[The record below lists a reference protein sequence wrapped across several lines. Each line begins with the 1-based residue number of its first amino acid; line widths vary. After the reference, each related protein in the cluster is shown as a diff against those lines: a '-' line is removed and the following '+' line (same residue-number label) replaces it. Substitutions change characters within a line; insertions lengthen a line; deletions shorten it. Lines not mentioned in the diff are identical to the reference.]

1 MNPRRL
7 SVATTVGALLVAAM
21 MVGASGAASPASAAT
36 GASPAT
42 VAAPVVAVSPAPTSV
57 GASAAG
63 RVIVRLGTA
72 SPQTVAAAAIRAGGR
87 VVAVQAG
94 LGTVVLD
101 LPAGAAAA
109 TAAAAVAA
117 VPGVLGVAADRKVH
131 PSSLG
136 FDPASQPGS
145 MTAITRLTGAQ
156 ALWRSGITGAGVD
169 VALIDTGIAP
179 VAGLNDPTKVV
190 VGPDLSVD
198 SPAKNLRHLDA
209 YGHGTHM
216 AGIIAGREGPRLTG
230 SQYAASDTN
239 FYGMAPD
246 ARLVSVKVAASDGAV
261 DVSQLIAAIDWV
273 VQHRNTER
281 LNVRVLNLSLGTEST
296 QDPAVDPLSW
306 ATENAWHAGIVVVAS
321 AGNSG
326 GRLAGLDDPASNPW
340 VIAVGATDAQ
350 GTDSYSDDV
359 VPSFSARPTAAG
371 SREVDLVAPGV
382 KVVAP
387 GVGGSKLYSSSSGS
401 AKVGDGFLRGT
412 GTSQAA
418 AVVSG
423 AVALILAQRP
433 GLNPDQVKQILRS
446 SATRL
451 PNADPAGQ
459 GMGQLDLRTAVN
471 WWVPRRAGQRLPWG
485 SGGGSLERARGGS
498 HLVLD
503 GVVLTGEQDI
513 FGKPWD
519 SALLAAAARYDA
531 AWSDV
536 AWSPDGWF
544 NGSNWTGAGFA
555 ADTSNAAGQTWSGRT
570 WAGSTWSGSTWSR
583 STWSGAT
590 WSGRTWAGSTWAG
603 STWAGSTWTGSTW
616 TGSTWAGSTWSGST
630 WAGST
635 WSGEVWQGKK
645 WS

>member
-1 MNPRRL
+1 MNPRRV
-7 SVATTVGALLVAAM
+7 SVATIVAAVLVAAM
-21 MVGASGAASPASAAT
+21 LVGASGAASGTASAAVR
-36 GASPAT
+36 
-42 VAAPVVAVSPAPTSV
+42 VAAAVPGAAVPRAAVSPAPISA
-57 GASAAG
+57 GARGAG

-72 SPQTVAAAAIRAGGR
+72 SPQTVTAAAVRAGGR
-87 VVAVQAG
+87 LVAVQAG
-94 LGTVVLD
+94 LGTVVLE
-101 LPAGAAAA
+101 LPAGPVGAAGTVAA
-109 TAAAAVAA
+109 VAAVAA
-117 VPGVLGVAADRKVH
+117 VPGVLGVAADREVH

-156 ALWRSGITGAGVD
+156 ALWRSGVTGAGVD

-179 VAGLNDPTKVV
+179 VAALNDPAKVV

-198 SPAKNLRHLDA
+198 SPAKDLRHLDA

-216 AGIIAGREGPRLTG
+216 AGIIAGREGGRLTG
-230 SQYAASDTN
+230 AQYAASGTT

-246 ARLVSVKVAASDGAV
+246 ARLVSVKVAGSDGAV

-273 VQHRNTER
+273 VQHRNADG
-281 LNVRVLNLSLGTEST
+281 LNVRVLNLSLGTESL

-306 ATENAWHAGIVVVAS
+306 AAENAWHAGIVVVAA

-340 VIAVGATDAQ
+340 VIAVGATDTR
-350 GTDSYSDDV
+350 GSDSYSDDV
-359 VPSFSARPTAAG
+359 VPSFSARPTVPG

-382 KVVAP
+382 RVVAP
-387 GVGGSKLYSSSSGS
+387 GVGGSKLYASSSGS
-401 AKVGDGFLRGT
+401 AKVGAGFLRGS

-433 GLNPDQVKQILRS
+433 GLNPDQVKLLLRS
-446 SATRL
+446 SAVRL

-459 GMGQLDLRTAVN
+459 GMGQLDLRTAGN
-471 WWVPRRAGQRLPWG
+471 WWGQLRRAGQRLPWG
-485 SGGGSLERARGGS
+485 SGDGSLEQARGDS
-498 HLVLD
+498 HLVID
-503 GVVLTGEQDI
+503 GVALTGERDI
-513 FGKPWD
+513 FGKPWG
-519 SALLAAAARYDA
+519 SARLADAARDDA
-531 AWSDV
+531 

-570 WAGSTWSGSTWSR
+570 WSGSTWSGSTWSG
-583 STWSGAT
+583 STWS
-590 WSGRTWAGSTWAG
+590 
-603 STWAGSTWTGSTW
+603 
-616 TGSTWAGSTWSGST
+616 GSTWSGST